1 MADDSPI
8 KGSVQSVERAFELLE
23 IMASAG
29 GRQLR
34 SGSWPLAPSCRNQPF
49 IVSSGRC

>member
-8 KGSVQSVERAFELLE
+8 KSGVQSVERAFELLE

-29 GRQLR
+29 GRQSR
-34 SGSWPLAPSCRNQPF
+34 SGSWRLVPNCRNRPF